1 MSEEG
6 GDKKHEATP
15 YRRQKAREEGQLA
28 RSQDLGSAM
37 VLLGAIGTLMT
48 WGPDVFHFL
57 ASFMVRS
64 LSGSDFWDNSKEQAV
79 SWVSACFWSSI
90 FVLLPI
96 FGASAAVAWLASW
109 IQIGFLFL
117 PGKLQLNWSHV
128 NPLSG
133 LQRIFSLRNVAR
145 LAFGVAKIT
154 LVASVAGIG
163 LWGRWD
169 MIMGSAH
176 LSASEVGEVVWST
189 TIDMCFRTA
198 MVLFVLAVLDYGF
211 QRWRHEEDLKMTDQE
226 MREEMKTMNGDP
238 QIAARRRAVQRQLLA
253 NRMATAIPKAD
264 VVITNPTELAIAI
277 QFDPKTMPAP
287 VVVAKGAG
295 SVAARIRKLALEHG
309 VPVLERKP
317 LAQALFKSVEIG
329 RTIPVEQY
337 AAVAE
342 VLRYV
347 YQLQGKKL
355 PDIAA

>member
-1 MSEEG
+1 MAEGG

-28 RSQDLGSAM
+28 RSQDLGSAL
-37 VLLGAIGTLMT
+37 VLMGAIGILMT
-48 WGPDVFHFL
+48 WGPDVFSFL
-57 ASFMVRS
+57 SNFMV
-64 LSGSDFWDNSKEQAV
+64 LSFTGSSQWQSSPEDALHWMSNSFWNCLRVLVPIFIASAV
-79 SWVSACFWSSI
+79 VAWIGSWV
-90 FVLLPI
+90 
-96 FGASAAVAWLASW
+96 
-109 IQIGFLFL
+109 QIGFLFL

-128 NPLSG
+128 NPLAG
-133 LQRIFSLRNVAR
+133 IQRVFSIRNATR
-145 LAFGVAKIT
+145 LAFGIAKIC
-154 LVASVAGIG
+154 LVASVASLG
-163 LWGRWD
+163 LWGRWE
-169 MIMGSAH
+169 MILGSAN
-176 LSASEVGEVVWST
+176 LEANDVGEVVWST

-198 MVLFVLAVLDYGF
+198 MILLVLAVLDYFF
-211 QRWRHEEDLKMTDQE
+211 QRWRHEEDLKMTDE
-226 MREEMKTMNGDP
+226 EFREEMKMMNGDP
-238 QIAARRRAVQRQLLA
+238 NVAARRRAVQREMLM
-253 NRMATAIPKAD
+253 NRMQSSVPKAD

-317 LAQALFKSVEIG
+317 LAQALFKTVDIG
-329 RTIPVEQY
+329 RPIPVDQY

-355 PDIAA
+355 PTLAA